1 MWAIFQFTFI
11 VGEFPKDWIQT
22 GFAWL
27 SVALSGLM
35 PEGLIRSLVVDGVIG
50 GVGSVLS
57 FVPLIIILFLLIS
70 VLEDSG
76 YMSRAAFIMDKFLHV
91 FGLHGQSFLP
101 MMLGFGCSVPAIMAT
116 RTMRSARDRIL
127 TIMVVPLMSCGA
139 KLPVY
144 VLLAAAFFP
153 QHAGNVVL
161 SIYLIGIALG
171 LVSAMV
177 FKRTL
182 YKGKSTPFVM
192 ELPTY
197 RVPTVRGILWHV
209 WDKTCHYFRKAGTII
224 LLASVLIWALTTFPR
239 TVADPAKHASESQAT
254 LQMENSYAGQIGKV
268 IEPVLRPIGFDWKVG
283 IAVITGFAAKEVVV
297 STLGVLYKVEGN
309 DANASAGQSL
319 GDALKKDKKFSP
331 LIAYILMLFTLI
343 NVPCFAALAAIRA
356 EIGWKWLSFSAAY
369 NFVLAWLVCFV
380 VYQAGTY
387 FGL

>member
-1 MWAIFQFTFI
+1 
-11 VGEFPKDWIQT
+11 
-22 GFAWL
+22 
-27 SVALSGLM
+27 M
-35 PEGLIRSLVVDGVIG
+35 PEGLVRSLVVDGVIG

-239 TVADPAKHASESQAT
+239 TVADPAKHASENLAT

-297 STLGVLYKVEGN
+297 STLGVLYKVEAN
-309 DANASAGQSL
+309 DASANAGQSL
-319 GDALKKDKKFSP
+319 GDALKKDKNFSP

-380 VYQAGTY
+380 VYQAGAY

>member
-1 MWAIFQFTFI
+1 
-11 VGEFPKDWIQT
+11 
-22 GFAWL
+22 
-27 SVALSGLM
+27 
-35 PEGLIRSLVVDGVIG
+35 
-50 GVGSVLS
+50 
-57 FVPLIIILFLLIS
+57 
-70 VLEDSG
+70 
-76 YMSRAAFIMDKFLHV
+76 
-91 FGLHGQSFLP
+91 
-101 MMLGFGCSVPAIMAT
+101 
-116 RTMRSARDRIL
+116 
-127 TIMVVPLMSCGA
+127 
-139 KLPVY
+139 
-144 VLLAAAFFP
+144 
-153 QHAGNVVL
+153 L

-177 FKRTL
+177 FKRTV

-197 RVPTVRGILWHV
+197 RVPTARGILWHV

-224 LLASVLIWALTTFPR
+224 LLASVLVWAITTFPR
-239 TVADPAKHASESQAT
+239 TVADPAQAGT
-254 LQMENSYAGQIGKV
+254 ANQAEMQMENSIAGHIGKV

-309 DANASAGQSL
+309 DAATNAGQSL
-319 GDALKKDKKFSP
+319 GDALKNDKNFSP

-369 NFVLAWLVCFV
+369 NFVLAWVICFIA
-380 VYQAGTY
+380 YQAGSY